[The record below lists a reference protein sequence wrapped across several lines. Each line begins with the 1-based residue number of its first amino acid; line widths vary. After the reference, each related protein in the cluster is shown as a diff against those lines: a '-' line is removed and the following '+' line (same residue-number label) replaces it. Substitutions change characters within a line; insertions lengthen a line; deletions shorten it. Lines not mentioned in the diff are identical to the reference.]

1 MAFFITL
8 EGIEGCGKTTQARL
22 LADWL
27 RERGEQVVT
36 TREPGGCRIA
46 DRLRA
51 VLLDP
56 AYSEITP
63 DTELLL
69 YAAAR
74 AQHVAEV
81 IRPALASGRT
91 VLCDRFID
99 ATLAYQGYARGL
111 DLGRIDQLNRFATGD
126 TRPDLTL
133 LLDYP
138 AELGLLRARQRN
150 ETTSGTSEGRF
161 EAEELAFHQRV
172 RDGYLQLARSNPRL
186 VVIDGRGS
194 VSEVQQ
200 RLTAAVEASLPQR
213 MVP

>member
-8 EGIEGCGKTTQARL
+8 EGVEGCGKTTQLRL

-27 RERGEQVVT
+27 RNRGERVVT
-36 TREPGGCRIA
+36 TREPGGCPIA

-56 AYSEITP
+56 SSREITQ

-81 IRPALASGRT
+81 IRPALAAGCT
-91 VLCDRFID
+91 VLCDRFTD

-111 DLGRIDQLNRFATGD
+111 DLDRIGQLNRFATGD

-133 LLDYP
+133 LLDFP
-138 AELGLLRARQRN
+138 PELGLQRARLRN
-150 ETTSGTSEGRF
+150 ETKASAEGRF
-161 EAEELAFHQRV
+161 EAEETEFHRRV
-172 RDGYLQLARSNPRL
+172 RSGYLQLARSNPRL
-186 VVIDGRGS
+186 VVIDACGS

-200 RLTAAVEASLPQR
+200 RLIAATAAFMQQR
-213 MVP
+213 ATA